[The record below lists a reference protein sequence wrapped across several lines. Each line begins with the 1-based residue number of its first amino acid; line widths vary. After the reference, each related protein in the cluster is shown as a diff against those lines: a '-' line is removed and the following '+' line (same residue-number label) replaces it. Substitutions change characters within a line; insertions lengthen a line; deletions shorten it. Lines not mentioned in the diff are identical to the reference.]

1 MLVGGS
7 SPPLKLSL
15 SSIRQVFPIVS
26 LVMLSLCY
34 LPGCIAGFLQL
45 YRGTKYKSVR
55 VQSGPEI
62 SNSL

>member
-7 SPPLKLSL
+7 SPPLETERL

-45 YRGTKYKSVR
+45 YRGTKYK
-55 VQSGPEI
+55 
-62 SNSL
+62 